1 MGDKTGSDLEDNDL
15 DFLEE
20 SIDPGTTLKPQRGF
34 TMNFLHMV
42 FLCSEKRHE
51 FPTKRAKQTKKAH
64 IQADLDSLAASFG
77 LQLTDR
83 QYIEIS
89 KKVEQSSVLFQQNI
103 NHPLN
108 NLKKLF
114 GFPNKLL
121 SDSSATQSSMNE
133 IRLLLSQL
141 TWNGIIARCHPW

>member
-20 SIDPGTTLKPQRGF
+20 SIDPPGTTLKPQRGF
-34 TMNFLHMV
+34 TMNFLQFQSLMV
-42 FLCSEKRHE
+42 FLCSKKRHE

-64 IQADLDSLAASFG
+64 IQADLDSLATSFG

-89 KKVEQSSVLFQQNI
+89 KKVKQSSVLFQQNI
-103 NHPLN
+103 NHPLD

-121 SDSSATQSSMNE
+121 SDSSATQSSMMR
-133 IRLLLSQL
+133 I
-141 TWNGIIARCHPW
+141 